1 MAPPRNEDPMA
12 QLLAKIEEGNKE
24 THRRMETIQSSMA
37 SVEATV
43 KGMMKEQGEFRKWHP
58 EVEAKVAE
66 VAEALKTIQSKV
78 DQFGPQP
85 LEGDPSGV
93 SKAKGTASTTAQ
105 LGVPPID
112 ATQGQNRHRFTENHR
127 RSGVGME
134 TIHTP
139 PPVGGM
145 HPPPERTPMFMD
157 WGSMGRDSSANWSH
171 LSGSGMPHMS
181 FPVFEGSNPKL
192 WKHRCETYFEFYGVP
207 VERWVRMATMHFG
220 GAAVYWVEAMESR
233 IREMNWEELGS
244 ALNTRFGRDQHNM
257 LIRHFYHVH
266 QVGSVADYIE
276 NFDQLMHQL
285 LAHENN
291 LTLTMITARFIDGL
305 KDEIKNDVII
315 QRPPELD
322 TACSLALLQEDV
334 LLHAGRRDTRRSEF
348 SYPSRLSSRP
358 SPLPLPLPPV
368 IRSGV
373 TAE

>member
-43 KGMMKEQGEFRKWHP
+43 KGMMKEQGEFRKWRP

-85 LEGDPSGV
+85 LESDPSGV

-181 FPVFEGSNPKL
+181 FPVFEGSNPKAQM
-192 WKHRCETYFEFYGVP
+192 R
-207 VERWVRMATMHFG
+207 
-220 GAAVYWVEAMESR
+220 
-233 IREMNWEELGS
+233 N
-244 ALNTRFGRDQHNM
+244 
-257 LIRHFYHVH
+257 
-266 QVGSVADYIE
+266 
-276 NFDQLMHQL
+276 L
-285 LAHENN
+285 L
-291 LTLTMITARFIDGL
+291 
-305 KDEIKNDVII
+305 
-315 QRPPELD
+315 
-322 TACSLALLQEDV
+322 
-334 LLHAGRRDTRRSEF
+334 
-348 SYPSRLSSRP
+348 
-358 SPLPLPLPPV
+358 
-368 IRSGV
+368 
-373 TAE
+373 

>member
-1 MAPPRNEDPMA
+1 
-12 QLLAKIEEGNKE
+12 
-24 THRRMETIQSSMA
+24 
-37 SVEATV
+37 
-43 KGMMKEQGEFRKWHP
+43 
-58 EVEAKVAE
+58 
-66 VAEALKTIQSKV
+66 
-78 DQFGPQP
+78 
-85 LEGDPSGV
+85 
-93 SKAKGTASTTAQ
+93 
-105 LGVPPID
+105 
-112 ATQGQNRHRFTENHR
+112 
-127 RSGVGME
+127 
-134 TIHTP
+134 
-139 PPVGGM
+139 
-145 HPPPERTPMFMD
+145 
-157 WGSMGRDSSANWSH
+157 
-171 LSGSGMPHMS
+171 
-181 FPVFEGSNPKL
+181 
-192 WKHRCETYFEFYGVP
+192 
-207 VERWVRMATMHFG
+207 MATMHFG

-233 IREMNWEELGS
+233 IREMNWEELGP

-291 LTLTMITARFIDGL
+291 LTSTMITARFIDGL
-305 KDEIKNDVII
+305 KDEIKNAVII